1 MICLGRPSLNF
12 KGCLQQTFLRLFL
25 NTLIGIECKA
35 SGEVFLLIS
44 FLYHYYPF
52 KRQPHKLVKHTQ
64 TICRQIT
71 DKLLECV
78 CLIILWG
85 WSLKSYICWKRKV
98 GTVFLTL
105 LHKALKNYRRLT
117 EIQVITIIYV
127 TCEDYVVITSPTLPL
142 QSGSKE
148 YHHYVTIA
156 HDYTPH
162 NYQ

>member
-1 MICLGRPSLNF
+1 MWSDMICLGRPSLNF
-12 KGCLQQTFLRLFL
+12 KGCLQQTFLGPFL

-35 SGEVFLLIS
+35 SGEVLLLIS

-78 CLIILWG
+78 CLTILWG

-105 LHKALKNYRRLT
+105 LHKALKKL
-117 EIQVITIIYV
+117 Q
-127 TCEDYVVITSPTLPL
+127 TSNWNT
-142 QSGSKE
+142 G
-148 YHHYVTIA
+148 HYTNIC
-156 HDYTPH
+156 YLWRFFL
-162 NYQ
+162 